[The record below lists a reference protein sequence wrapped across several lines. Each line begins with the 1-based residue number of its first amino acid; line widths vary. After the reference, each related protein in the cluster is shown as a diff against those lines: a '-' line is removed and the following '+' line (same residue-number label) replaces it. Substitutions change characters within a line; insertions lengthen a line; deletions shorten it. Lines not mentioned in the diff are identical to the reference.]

1 VAALPA
7 GQDRPS
13 RSSLSAHDDIELI
26 GMVQSLPRD
35 SSLREAACEE
45 LVSRYDFLVHHA
57 AMRYRNSPEPLE
69 ELIQAGYV
77 GLIKAINYF
86 DPTLGPDLKAYA
98 LPCISGELKRHFRDK
113 RWQVHVRRSAKELRI
128 DMVKAKAE
136 LTQQLSRM
144 PTDQEIG
151 EHLGLGPEDL
161 LDAHRADAA
170 FQAVSLDAPV
180 SPVDPGAATLGDL
193 LGGDDPDLETTLSME
208 AVWTHLGELPERE
221 QHLLTM
227 RFYGNM
233 TQAQIGEELG
243 ISQMHVSRLLTH
255 ALTYLRDRIL
265 GQGGAQP
272 VARTGG
278 FPADETAH
286 G

>member
-7 GQDRPS
+7 GQDRPA
-13 RSSLSAHDDIELI
+13 RSSLSTHDDIELI
-26 GMVQSLPRD
+26 GMVQSLPRG

-57 AMRYRNSPEPLE
+57 AMRYRNSPEPRE
-69 ELIQAGYV
+69 ELLQAGYV

-113 RWQVHVRRSAKELRI
+113 RWQVHVRRSAKELRAA
-128 DMVKAKAE
+128 MVKARTE
-136 LTQQLSRM
+136 LTQQLSRI

-151 EHLGLGPEDL
+151 EYLGLGPEDL

-180 SPVDPGAATLGDL
+180 SPVDPAAATLGDL
-193 LGGDDPDLETTLSME
+193 LGGEDPDLDTTLSMN

-221 QHLLTM
+221 QHLVTM

-233 TQAQIGEELG
+233 TQAQIGQEFG

-265 GQGGAQP
+265 GHGGAQP

-278 FPADETAH
+278 FPADEAAQ

>member
-1 VAALPA
+1 
-7 GQDRPS
+7 
-13 RSSLSAHDDIELI
+13 LI

-45 LVSRYDFLVHHA
+45 LVSRYDFLVRHA
-57 AMRYRNSPEPLE
+57 AMRYRSSPEPLE
-69 ELIQAGYV
+69 ELFQAGYV

-86 DPTLGPDLKAYA
+86 DVTLGPDLKAYA

-113 RWQVHVRRSAKELRI
+113 RWQVHVRRSAKELRT
-128 DMVKAKAE
+128 DMVKARAE
-136 LTQQLSRM
+136 LTQQLSRI

-151 EHLGLGPEDL
+151 KHLGLGPEDL

-170 FQAVSLDAPV
+170 FQALSLDAPV
-180 SPVDPGAATLGDL
+180 SPVDPAAATLGDL
-193 LGGDDPDLETTLSME
+193 LGSDDPDLDTTLSMD

-221 QHLLTM
+221 QHLVTM

-233 TQAQIGEELG
+233 TQAQIGQELG

-265 GQGGAQP
+265 GQDGAQP
-272 VARTGG
+272 VARAGR
-278 FPADETAH
+278 FPADETAQ

>member
-7 GQDRPS
+7 GQDRPA
-13 RSSLSAHDDIELI
+13 RSSLSTHDDIELI
-26 GMVQSLPRD
+26 GMVQSLPRG

-45 LVSRYDFLVHHA
+45 LVSRYNFLVHHA
-57 AMRYRNSPEPLE
+57 AMRYRNSPEPRE
-69 ELIQAGYV
+69 ELLQAGYV

-113 RWQVHVRRSAKELRI
+113 RWQVHVRRSAKELRAA
-128 DMVKAKAE
+128 MVKARAE
-136 LTQQLSRM
+136 LTQQLSRI

-151 EHLGLGPEDL
+151 EYLGLGPEDL

-180 SPVDPGAATLGDL
+180 SPVDPAAATLGDL
-193 LGGDDPDLETTLSME
+193 LGGEDPDLDTTLSMD

-221 QHLLTM
+221 QHLVTM

-233 TQAQIGEELG
+233 TQAQIGQEFG

-272 VARTGG
+272 VARTRGI
-278 FPADETAH
+278 PADETAQ

>member
-1 VAALPA
+1 
-7 GQDRPS
+7 
-13 RSSLSAHDDIELI
+13 
-26 GMVQSLPRD
+26 MVQSLPRD

-45 LVSRYDFLVHHA
+45 LVCRYDFLVRQA
-57 AMRYRNSPEPLE
+57 AMHYRHSPEPPE
-69 ELIQAGYV
+69 ELRQAGYV

-86 DPTLGPDLKAYA
+86 DATLGPDLKAYA

-113 RWQVHVRRSAKELRI
+113 RWQVHVRRSAKELRT
-128 DMVKAKAE
+128 DMVKARAD
-136 LTQQLSRM
+136 LTQQLSRI

-170 FQAVSLDAPV
+170 FQAMSLDAPV
-180 SPVDPGAATLGDL
+180 SPVDPAAATLGDL
-193 LGGDDPDLETTLSME
+193 LGGDDPDLDATLSMD
-208 AVWTHLGELPERE
+208 AVWTHVGELPERE
-221 QHLLTM
+221 QHVLTM

-233 TQAQIGEELG
+233 TQLRIGHELG
-243 ISQMHVSRLLTH
+243 ISQMQVSRLLTH

-265 GQGGAQP
+265 GQDGAQP
-272 VARTGG
+272 VAHTGG
-278 FPADETAH
+278 LPPDETAQ